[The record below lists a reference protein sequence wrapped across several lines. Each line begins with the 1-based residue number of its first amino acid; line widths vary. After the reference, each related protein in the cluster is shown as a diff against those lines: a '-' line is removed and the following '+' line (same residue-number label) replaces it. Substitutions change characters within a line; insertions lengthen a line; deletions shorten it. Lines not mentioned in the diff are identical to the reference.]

1 MKRSRIPKH
10 FALLLV
16 AAFLAGSALASE
28 RSEKYNRLQPVRG
41 ERDWII
47 RNFDFYSELQRNF
60 EEAQHDA
67 RSFDLIED
75 YTSGIVLPS
84 CGAAVRLLSRG
95 HDMELMS
102 AYFRLLTFTQNDAS
116 ETFGYRLAQIFAAN
130 PALVEGEASSDC
142 GIVVGVRQPCLWP
155 QTVKEVDASWRTPRA
170 NEAAQRMKAGAGAF
184 QKVRMT
190 FPKVSFPSSRRCA
203 ATI

>member
-28 RSEKYNRLQPVRG
+28 WSDKYNRFQPVRG

-47 RNFDFYSELQRNF
+47 RNFDFYSQ
-60 EEAQHDA
+60 
-67 RSFDLIED
+67 IED

-130 PALVEGEASSDC
+130 PALVEDAYKVATDKEKRVVIAELSWGFGNLAYGRKPSKKLTRLGERLA
-142 GIVVGVRQPCLWP
+142 
-155 QTVKEVDASWRTPRA
+155 
-170 NEAAQRMKAGAGAF
+170 RMKRHKG
-184 QKVRMT
+184 
-190 FPKVSFPSSRRCA
+190 
-203 ATI
+203 

>member
-10 FALLLV
+10 FALLLA

-28 RSEKYNRLQPVRG
+28 WSDKYNRFQPVRG

-47 RNFDFYSELQRNF
+47 RNFDFYSQLQRNF

-102 AYFRLLTFTQNDAS
+102 AYFRLLTFTRNDAS

-130 PALVEGEASSDC
+130 PALVEDAYKMATDKEKRVVIAELSWGFGNLAYGRKPSKKFTRLGERLA
-142 GIVVGVRQPCLWP
+142 
-155 QTVKEVDASWRTPRA
+155 
-170 NEAAQRMKAGAGAF
+170 RMKRHKG
-184 QKVRMT
+184 
-190 FPKVSFPSSRRCA
+190 
-203 ATI
+203 